1 MYIAPP
7 LLNALDEALL
17 NVSFL
22 TTLDSPIPWHPL
34 KLQLIIFE
42 VYFAAPAIAPPIWEE
57 QFINLQLEII
67 NGQDSSLK

>member
-1 MYIAPP
+1 MA
-7 LLNALDEALL
+7 
-17 NVSFL
+17 SFKTAIL

-42 VYFAAPAIAPPIWEE
+42 VYFAPPTIAPPIWEE

-67 NGQDSSLK
+67 KGQDSSLK